1 MLHTD
6 SKFFCLNILFVAT
19 IIFLSVLFQCRAAD
33 TIQMSDYEID
43 AKLWELKP
51 LPKVHY
57 FWPLS
62 PQTKI
67 SDRRLFELARITHT
81 LCIPCEW
88 VAVPQVEK
96 YVYICAK
103 VNKTNP
109 SIKVTLGVVFV
120 PWHQKFRKD
129 LPPTD
134 RGPSYYEELDHFEQR
149 AKLVRRWIEQS
160 NKKYHSD
167 VKVSAVLLDC
177 ERFAAKPENKE
188 WNEGMRQALDAIHI
202 KAQSFFPDARIEWY
216 GRGIVR
222 AASGDGWRKTPYWT
236 GEEIKA
242 PLSCSLY
249 TVPEIEH
256 TREIFRRT
264 CKLADEMAINEVTP
278 WVALAAGSR
287 RNLEGVY
294 FEPDWRYE
302 IIYSYLIGAELN
314 NKWYSER
321 PERYAPYDYAKVIV
335 FYPGPFAPKTPD
347 WARHFVAYAR
357 GATGV
362 KKLEDLEYKK

>member
-1 MLHTD
+1 MLYTE
-6 SKFFCLNILFVAT
+6 SKFIGLTILFLAA
-19 IIFLSVLFQCRAAD
+19 IISLSAFSKCSAAD
-33 TIQMSDYEID
+33 TTQLSDYEID
-43 AKLWELKP
+43 AKLFELKP

-62 PQTKI
+62 HRLKI
-67 SDRRLFELARITHT
+67 SDRRLYELARITHT
-81 LCIPCEW
+81 LCLPCEW
-88 VAVPQVEK
+88 VTAAQVEK
-96 YVYICAK
+96 NVYTCAK

-109 SIKVTLGVVFV
+109 STKATLGVVFV
-120 PWHQKFRKD
+120 PWHQKFGKE
-129 LPPTD
+129 LPPND
-134 RGPSYYEELDHFEQR
+134 RGLSYYAELNHFEQR
-149 AKLVRRWIEQS
+149 AALVKQWIEQS

-167 VKVSAVLLDC
+167 VKVTAVLLDC

-202 KAQSFFPDARIEWY
+202 RAQSFFPGARIEWY
-216 GRGIVR
+216 GRGIR
-222 AASGDGWRKTPYWT
+222 GFGWKKSWYWT
-236 GEEIKA
+236 GKEIKA
-242 PLSCSLY
+242 SLSCSLY

-278 WVALAAGSR
+278 WVALASGTR

-294 FEPDWRYE
+294 FDADWRYD
-302 IIYSYLIGAELN
+302 IIYSYRIGAELN
-314 NKWYSER
+314 NKWYSDR
-321 PERYAPYDYAKVIV
+321 PERYAPYEYAKVIV

-347 WARHFVAYAR
+347 WARHFIAYVR
-357 GATGV
+357 GATVV